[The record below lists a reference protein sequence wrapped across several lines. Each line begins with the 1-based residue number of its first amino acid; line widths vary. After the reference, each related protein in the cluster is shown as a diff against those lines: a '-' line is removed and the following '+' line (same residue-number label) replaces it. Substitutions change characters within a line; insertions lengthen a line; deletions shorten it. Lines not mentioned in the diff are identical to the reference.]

1 MAHPPNADAACF
13 FAREVLPT
21 VRRRVPEAEF
31 WIVGRDP
38 TAEVAALARL
48 PGVVVT
54 GFVADIRPF
63 IDEAAVVV
71 APLRFGSGMRN
82 KILEA
87 WAMDKCVVATHV
99 GAEGLDCTDGVDIL
113 LGDDAPALASQV
125 SEALTDAELRER
137 IRGRGRRLVATAH
150 DPHALARRY
159 RDAIRA
165 ALPPAPEDDAPLRA
179 VIDLRWMRPGRAGGI
194 ENLSRSFLDELLRG
208 NRRDQFTVLAPRA
221 VSREFSV
228 RAGPGV
234 LFRAAGD
241 GPRALA
247 RRGALAAARFLH
259 ARAKVRYWRTPEV
272 EALRRARAMEAEV
285 ALSMPGFIHPDLAA
299 LTNVLIVPDIQ
310 HEFFPEFFAPDDL
323 AERRRAYTAS
333 AKRAARVCAIS
344 EFTRR
349 TVIDRFGVPEARIT
363 TAHLA
368 ADPIF
373 HPGSAAR
380 RDTALALA
388 RYGLTAGTYLLFPG
402 NTWPHKNH
410 QVAIAALRVLR
421 EAHGLDPLLVC
432 TGSPRE
438 AHGDL
443 LAKIEE
449 AHLAPRVRFLGYCP
463 QADMPALYVGAAA
476 LVFPS
481 LFEGFGLP
489 LLEAMWCDCPV
500 VCSNTTSLPEVA
512 GNAAVLVDPRS
523 PEELA
528 HALSRVLTDVE
539 LRRDLI
545 ERGRRRAG
553 AFSWAAFTAE
563 ILRALRGARR
573 LRYGT

>member
-1 MAHPPNADAACF
+1 M
-13 FAREVLPT
+13 
-21 VRRRVPEAEF
+21 
-31 WIVGRDP
+31 
-38 TAEVAALARL
+38 
-48 PGVVVT
+48 
-54 GFVADIRPF
+54 
-63 IDEAAVVV
+63 
-71 APLRFGSGMRN
+71 
-82 KILEA
+82 
-87 WAMDKCVVATHV
+87 
-99 GAEGLDCTDGVDIL
+99 
-113 LGDDAPALASQV
+113 
-125 SEALTDAELRER
+125 
-137 IRGRGRRLVATAH
+137 
-150 DPHALARRY
+150 
-159 RDAIRA
+159 
-165 ALPPAPEDDAPLRA
+165 
-179 VIDLRWMRPGRAGGI
+179 
-194 ENLSRSFLDELLRG
+194 
-208 NRRDQFTVLAPRA
+208 
-221 VSREFSV
+221 
-228 RAGPGV
+228 
-234 LFRAAGD
+234 
-241 GPRALA
+241 
-247 RRGALAAARFLH
+247 
-259 ARAKVRYWRTPEV
+259 
-272 EALRRARAMEAEV
+272 
-285 ALSMPGFIHPDLAA
+285 
-299 LTNVLIVPDIQ
+299 IVPDIQ